1 MIRTLSIIGILAG
14 CATGMHGC
22 NVLGPIAYIVHGPPK
37 IDAVYTLDPD
47 RATVIFVDD
56 VGSRLPSRSVRGEVA
71 SSAQKY
77 LLREECLKDLIDYRP
92 ALLAAS
98 SDRSGT
104 ILSII
109 EIGESVKADVIVYV
123 MIEDFGISPDG
134 QSFSPFAYARVKV
147 LDVKTQKRI
156 WPADERGHP
165 VRMPPNPQTTT
176 APTTVGGRLESSR
189 LLAAELGQAVAQ
201 LFYDHEANNAAGKED
216 LRKPEMGPFND
227 PT

>member
-1 MIRTLSIIGILAG
+1 MIRTLSIIGVLAA

-22 NVLGPIAYIVHGPPK
+22 NVLGPIAYLVHGPPK
-37 IDAVYTLDPD
+37 VDAVYKLDPD

-56 VGSRLPSRSVRGEVA
+56 VSSRLPSRSVRGEIA
-71 SSAQKY
+71 NSAQKY
-77 LLREECLKDLIDYRP
+77 LLREDCLKDLIDYRP

-104 ILSII
+104 ALSII
-109 EIGESVKADVIVYV
+109 EIGESVKADVIIYV

-134 QSFSPFAYARVKV
+134 QSYSPFAYAKVKV
-147 LDVKTQKRI
+147 MDVKSQKRI

-165 VRMPPNPQTTT
+165 VQMRPNPQTTT

-189 LLAAELGQAVAQ
+189 LLAAELGHAVAQ
-201 LFYDHEANNAAGKED
+201 LFYTHEANNAAGRDDLKKAED
-216 LRKPEMGPFND
+216 GPFND